1 LKNYW
6 ILIGGIFGFLGVAL
20 GAFGAHGLKNT
31 LTPEMLEIFRTGV
44 LYQLIHTAAILAV
57 GLSRNKKLFKA
68 ALFFSIGIILFSFSL
83 YIYSV
88 TGIKSLAMIT
98 PVGGVSFLIGWLIV
112 IISSFSYYKNTND
125 NETPV

>member
-1 LKNYW
+1 MKNYW

-31 LTPEMLEIFRTGV
+31 LTPEMLEIFKTGV

-57 GLSRNKKLFKA
+57 GLSGNKKLFKA
-68 ALFFSIGIILFSFSL
+68 ALFFSIGIVLFSFSL

-112 IISSFSYYKNTND
+112 IISGISYLKSTNS
-125 NETPV
+125 